1 MKSKLIILSICFLL
15 FLSITKS
22 QAQDTHYW
30 TQQYGT
36 ESALLSGAV
45 VGGNNDNTMIYYN
58 PGALG
63 FLDNTSISVNANA
76 YRIENIK
83 IKNAL
88 GEKAN
93 FKSSQLGS
101 VPLLTG
107 AMINIKNKKWKIG
120 YSFMSPV
127 QFNFKGIARKDGLF
141 ELVDDIESP
150 GKEEFV
156 GESGITSKLSEILI
170 VLGAARQLNE
180 NWSIGLSNLF
190 TVRSNAYLRNLSTY
204 AFLNNAERT
213 MISAQLTQNV
223 DYYNVRYAAKVGL
236 AYKKDKW
243 RAGLTLTTPSVNIM
257 GVGTVAANISAYNLK
272 LLDDNRVTAVAT
284 DRQSELKTKFK
295 SPLSI
300 SAGVNYN
307 GDRSRFGIA
316 IQYYA
321 SIGMYDIM
329 DVQPSTFVRP
339 ADLAP
344 QIGSDQFMN
353 VRAAAK
359 SVINVAMGYEYL
371 LKENITL
378 YFSAR
383 NDMSYFDNDL
393 NDTQGIKPTVS
404 TWDIYHFASGVTF
417 KTVQS
422 SLSLGLLYST
432 GKTDK
437 YEQTGNTNPEDLSF
451 LEGVTSITNAN
462 YNSIGLLLGYT
473 FFFKKF

>member
-1 MKSKLIILSICFLL
+1 MKFNSVTLTISFLL
-15 FLSITKS
+15 IFSVTK
-22 QAQDTHYW
+22 AQDTHYW
-30 TQQYGT
+30 TQQFGT

-63 FLDNTSISVNANA
+63 FLDNSSISVNANA

-83 IKNAL
+83 IENAL
-88 GEKAN
+88 GEKAD

-107 AMINIKNKKWKIG
+107 GMINIKDKRWKIG

-127 QFNFKGIARKDGLF
+127 QFNFKGIARKDGYF
-141 ELVDDIESP
+141 DIIDETESP

-156 GESGITSKLSEILI
+156 GESGISSKLSEILI
-170 VLGAARQLNE
+170 VLGAARKLNE
-180 NWSIGLSNLF
+180 NWSVGLSNLF
-190 TVRSNAYLRNLSTY
+190 TIRSNSYLRNFSTY
-204 AFLNNAERT
+204 TFMNNPENT
-213 MISAQLTQNV
+213 LVSAQLSQNV
-223 DYYNVRYAAKVGL
+223 DYYNVRYAAKVGI

-243 RAGLTLTTPSVNIM
+243 RAGLTVTSPSINIM

-272 LLDDNRVTAVAT
+272 VLGDNRITAVAT

-300 SAGVNYN
+300 SAGLNYDGN
-307 GDRSRFGIA
+307 RSRYGISV
-316 IQYYA
+316 QYYA
-321 SIGMYDIM
+321 SLGVYDIM
-329 DVQPSTFVRP
+329 DIQPSTFIRP

-344 QIGSDQFMN
+344 ELGSDEFMN
-353 VRAAAK
+353 VKAAAK
-359 SVINVAMGYEYL
+359 SVINVAIGYKYL

-378 YFSAR
+378 YLSAR
-383 NDMSYFDNDL
+383 SDMSYYDDDL
-393 NDTQGIKPTVS
+393 TNTRGIRTAIS
-404 TWDIYHFASGVTF
+404 SWDIYHFASGVTF
-417 KTVQS
+417 NRRQS

-432 GKTDK
+432 GGTSK
-437 YEQTGNTNPEDLSF
+437 YEQNGNTNPDDLSF
-451 LEGVTSITNAN
+451 IEGVTTITNAN

-473 FFFKKF
+473 FYFKKF

>member
-1 MKSKLIILSICFLL
+1 MKSNSFTLTICFLL
-15 FLSITKS
+15 ILSITKS

-30 TQQYGT
+30 TQQFGT

-63 FLDNTSISVNANA
+63 FLDNSSISVNANA

-83 IKNAL
+83 IENAL
-88 GEKAN
+88 GEKAD

-107 AMINIKNKKWKIG
+107 GMINTKDKRWKIG

-127 QFNFKGIARKDGLF
+127 QFNFKGIARKDGYF
-141 ELVDDIESP
+141 DLVDDIESP

-156 GESGITSKLSEILI
+156 GESGVSSKLSEILI
-170 VLGAARQLNE
+170 ILGAARQLNE
-180 NWSIGLSNLF
+180 NWSVGLSNLF
-190 TVRSNAYLRNLSTY
+190 TVRSNSYLRNFSSY
-204 AFLNNAERT
+204 AFLNNPDNT

-223 DYYNVRYAAKVGL
+223 DYYNVRYAAKVGI

-243 RAGLTLTTPSVNIM
+243 RAGLTVTTPSINIM

-272 LLDDNRVTAVAT
+272 ILDDNRITAVAT

-300 SAGVNYN
+300 SAGLNYN
-307 GDRSRFGIA
+307 GDRSRYGISV
-316 IQYYA
+316 QYYA

-344 QIGSDQFMN
+344 ELGSDEFMN

-359 SVINVAMGYEYL
+359 SVINVAIGYEYL
-371 LKENITL
+371 LKENISL

-383 NDMSYFDNDL
+383 SDMSYYDNDL
-393 NDTQGIKPTVS
+393 TDTRGIRTTIS
-404 TWDIYHFASGVTF
+404 SWDIYHFASGVTF
-417 KTVQS
+417 NRKQS

-432 GKTDK
+432 GGTSN
-437 YEQTGNTNPEDLSF
+437 YEQNGNTNPDDLSF
-451 LEGVTSITNAN
+451 IEGATTITNAN

>member
-1 MKSKLIILSICFLL
+1 MKNNSFVLTIYFLL
-15 FLSITKS
+15 TLSVVNL

-30 TQQYGT
+30 TQQFGT

-63 FLDNTSISVNANA
+63 FLDNSSISVNANA

-83 IKNAL
+83 IENAL
-88 GEKAN
+88 GEKAD

-107 AMINIKNKKWKIG
+107 GMINIKDKRWKIG

-127 QFNFKGIARKDGLF
+127 QFKFKGIARKDGF
-141 ELVDDIESP
+141 FDLVDDLESP

-156 GESGITSKLSEILI
+156 GESGITSQLSEILI
-170 VLGAARQLNE
+170 VLGVARQLNE
-180 NWSIGLSNLF
+180 NWSVGLSNLF
-190 TVRSNAYLRNLSTY
+190 TVRSNSYLRNFSTY
-204 AFLNNAERT
+204 AFLNNPEKT
-213 MISAQLTQNV
+213 MISGQITQNV

-243 RAGLTLTTPSVNIM
+243 RAGLTVTTPSINIM
-257 GVGTVAANISAYNLK
+257 GVGTVAANISADNLK
-272 LLDDNRVTAVAT
+272 IIDDNRISVVAT
-284 DRQSELKTKFK
+284 DRQAELKTKFK

-300 SAGVNYN
+300 SAGLNYN
-307 GDRSRFGIA
+307 GNRSSYGITV
-316 IQYYA
+316 QYYA

-329 DVQPSTFVRP
+329 DVQPSTFIRP

-344 QIGSDQFMN
+344 EIGSDEFMN

-359 SVINVAMGYEYL
+359 PVFNVAIGYEYL
-371 LKENITL
+371 LKKNISL
-378 YFSAR
+378 YLSAR
-383 NDMSYFDNDL
+383 NDMSYYDDDL
-393 NDTQGIKPTVS
+393 TNTRGIKTTIS
-404 TWDIYHFASGVTF
+404 SWDIYHFASGVTF

-422 SLSLGLLYST
+422 SLSVGLLYST
-432 GKTDK
+432 GKTGK
-437 YEQTGNTNPEDLSF
+437 Y
-451 LEGVTSITNAN
+451 
-462 YNSIGLLLGYT
+462 
-473 FFFKKF
+473 